1 MMNWSLAFDY
11 ATILLLSILVIWFLT
26 ERRVPLKST
35 SVYFGLV
42 VLLFVCTTLEI
53 FASYFSSNPP
63 KETNVPFIILMVSYS
78 VVYNLIAPCFAY
90 YMCYVVHMNSKTQR
104 IMSTMT
110 RVSIVVVS
118 LILILNPF
126 LDWAYYYDEA
136 GNYHKGFGVYIINAS
151 IVLMIGICI
160 VCFTRFFDQIR
171 FTSAAVIVLNVI
183 ICIVMH
189 IIQQRTGMQMTCFSM
204 AICLVTLYHYLHNP
218 GVVMDTK
225 TNLYNR
231 DFMGEYIRSGFS
243 YGGRFG
249 VIVVAMDDFKFINK
263 TYGVDTGD
271 ELLIQ
276 IGRFLKSLGNSNV
289 VFRFG
294 SDQFCVVLRKHVK
307 NMGDIAETIHE
318 RFLHP
323 WYSEAK
329 AGAMMSASI
338 CCIECP
344 KDADSY
350 GELIEVIDYSMAVA
364 KKTKKG
370 GISWAVD
377 VEIDKIRGD
386 KAVEKAVK
394 LAMDRDDLMVYYQ
407 PIYSISDNRYNSAE
421 ALVRLKDDELG
432 WISPEKFIPI
442 AEKNGLIVEMGEM
455 IFEKVCKFIHDNNL
469 KENGIEYIEVNIS
482 PVQLI
487 QVDFADRVKSIM
499 EKYGVTPDQINIEI
513 TETASIA
520 SMSVVKE
527 NINKLV
533 EYGISFS
540 LDDYGSGSSN
550 IEYINRMPFKI
561 IKLDKYIVWDAFK
574 NDKAGITLEYTI
586 GMLNALKLL
595 IVAEGVETAEM
606 RDKLTSVGCH
616 YMQGWYYSK
625 AVSDKE
631 FMNLIQ
637 QG

>member
-63 KETNVPFIILMVSYS
+63 KETNVPFTILMVSYS

-126 LDWAYYYDEA
+126 LDWVYYYDEA

-455 IFEKVCKFIHDNNL
+455 IFDKVCKFIHDNNL

-550 IEYINRMPFKI
+550 IDYINRMPFKI

>member
-63 KETNVPFIILMVSYS
+63 KETNVPFTVLMVSYS

-126 LDWAYYYDEA
+126 LDWVYYYDEA

-469 KENGIEYIEVNIS
+469 KETGIEYIEVNIS

-499 EKYGVTPDQINIEI
+499 EQYGVTPDQINIEI

-550 IEYINRMPFKI
+550 IDYINRMPFKI